1 MSLSKPSAKR
11 KVEDEKRCF
20 QERWELPYFFTESRG
35 KVLCLICNQTV
46 AVPKDYNVRRHF
58 MSCHHEKYGAF
69 TGKIREHTVPQLK
82 AALGKQQD
90 LFKKV
95 AKASDETVRASFV
108 ISELIAKSSKPFTEG
123 LFEVADAT
131 CPSMK
136 KAFEKI
142 SLSPN
147 TVAERINEISENIE
161 KGLINRCHE
170 FEAFSIAVDES
181 TDITDN
187 AQCAIFVRG
196 IDKNLNVTEELL
208 DLIPMKGTTTGRIFF
223 LFSKEWL
230 NTLDCRGRSWFAWP
244 PTVRHLWLDA
254 RAGSSADCGRNS
266 RHWASPINLQRFTAF
281 FTKKRCAAS
290 LCK

>member
-1 MSLSKPSAKR
+1 
-11 KVEDEKRCF
+11 
-20 QERWELPYFFTESRG
+20 
-35 KVLCLICNQTV
+35 
-46 AVPKDYNVRRHF
+46 
-58 MSCHHEKYGAF
+58 MSCHHEKYGAL
-69 TGKIREHTVPQLK
+69 TGKVREHTVTQLK

-90 LFKKV
+90 LFKKA

-123 LFEVADAT
+123 LFVKKCLLEVADAT
-131 CPSMK
+131 HPSMK
-136 KAFEKI
+136 KTFEKI
-142 SLSPN
+142 SLSPK

-208 DLIPMKGTTTGRIFF
+208 DLIPMKGTTTGADILSVLERVVEHAG
-223 LFSKEWL
+223 LPWEKLVCLATDGAPSMVGCKSGL
-230 NTLDCRGRSWFAWP
+230 VGRFRAKLAALGITNQFAA
-244 PTVRHLWLDA
+244 VH
-254 RAGSSADCGRNS
+254 
-266 RHWASPINLQRFTAF
+266 
-281 FTKKRCAAS
+281 
-290 LCK
+290 